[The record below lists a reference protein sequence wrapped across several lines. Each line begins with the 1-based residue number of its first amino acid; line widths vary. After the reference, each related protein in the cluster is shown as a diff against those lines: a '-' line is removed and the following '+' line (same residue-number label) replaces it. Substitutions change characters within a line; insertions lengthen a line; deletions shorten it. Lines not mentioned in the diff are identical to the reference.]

1 MTQVTVDLDDLKALV
16 FGTGVIKNIEG
27 SLTSFKSDPFTK
39 TKVPLTEAH
48 DRLATAMR
56 NAERGQLDT
65 VVKFD
70 EPLNKD
76 EQIALNAIAATITAQ
91 IKGKK
96 IDLDQVK
103 VISVQEK
110 AAEGEQMS
118 VYDRL
123 AAKGMVEMGQFIRGI
138 LWAGASAPAIV
149 GDTKGFAARLTRRG
163 YEALKVIQGNA
174 NKKL

>member
-16 FGTGVIKNIEG
+16 FGTGAIKNIEG
-27 SLTSFKSDPFTK
+27 SLASFKSDPFTK

-48 DRLATAMR
+48 DRLASAMR

-70 EPLNKD
+70 EPLTKD
-76 EQIALNAIAATITAQ
+76 EQLALVAVSASVKVAVKAK
-91 IKGKK
+91 KG
-96 IDLDQVK
+96 DLDQVK
-103 VISVQEK
+103 MISVEEK
-110 AAEGEQMS
+110 AAAGEQMS

-123 AAKGMVEMGQFIRGI
+123 AAKGMIEMGQFIRGI
-138 LWAGASAPAIV
+138 LWSGASAPAIV

-163 YEALKVIQGNA
+163 YGALEQIQQKP
-174 NKKL
+174 NK